1 MHGRHSRAS
10 RRHHRQR
17 LIARAIRIFRTGNPT
32 YPERARPHDPQKLA
46 DNLAFCS
53 RLCCRNQ
60 RRTAHGDERLP
71 MQERRAR
78 ARLGSADPAVD

>member
-1 MHGRHSRAS
+1 MHGRHSRAR

-17 LIARAIRIFRTGNPT
+17 LIARAIRIFRIGNPA
-32 YPERARPHDPQKLA
+32 YPDRARRHDPQKLA
-46 DNLAFCS
+46 DNLAFC
-53 RLCCRNQ
+53 RGRCCRNQ

-78 ARLGSADPAVD
+78 ARLGSAGPFTD